1 MPTRLSRRVCGI
13 IALLNR
19 SLTAP
24 GPESAHQKS
33 IAVVGNFV
41 FGYFGPSNPREDRN
55 RKPFTS
61 RNNGYPAAMRSHAPD
76 MGSLRPADM
85 KVDW

>member
-1 MPTRLSRRVCGI
+1 MPTRLSRRVSGI

-33 IAVVGNFV
+33 IAIVGNFV
-41 FGYFGPSNPREDRN
+41 FGYFGPSNPREDR
-55 RKPFTS
+55 KPFTY
-61 RNNGYPAAMRSHAPD
+61 RNNGYPAALRSPAPD
-76 MGSLRPADM
+76 MGSLCLADM